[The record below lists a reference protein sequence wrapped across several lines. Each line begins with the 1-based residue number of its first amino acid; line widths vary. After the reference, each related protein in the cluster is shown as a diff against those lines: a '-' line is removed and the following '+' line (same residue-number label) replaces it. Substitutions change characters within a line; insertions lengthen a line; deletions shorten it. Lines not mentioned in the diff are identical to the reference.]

1 MPEYEHTQRIQAS
14 PEEVFA
20 FVSDV
25 SNLPKYL
32 PTTKSAEPQGEERVR
47 VQGEANGRR
56 YDSDGYFRVDPVAR
70 RLEWGADEQG
80 KYSGWLTVSGE
91 QSASEVTV
99 HLSFGPATDLP
110 ERIEESS
117 PGEQPIQQGLEA
129 SLASIQNLVE
139 GHGEKVEPP
148 AAT

>member
-1 MPEYEHTQRIQAS
+1 MPEYEHTQTIHAS
-14 PEEVFA
+14 PDEVFA

-25 SNLPKYL
+25 RNLPRYL
-32 PTTKSAEPQGEERVR
+32 PTTKGAEPQGEGRVR
-47 VQGEANGRR
+47 GEANGHP
-56 YDSDGYFRVDPVAR
+56 YDSDGYFRVDEAAR
-70 RLEWGADEQG
+70 RLEWGADEEG

-91 QSASEVTV
+91 ESASLVTV

-110 ERIEESS
+110 ERIEENS
-117 PGEQPIQQGLEA
+117 PGERPIQQGLEA

-139 GHGEKVEPP
+139 GQGGKVEPP

>member
-1 MPEYEHTQRIQAS
+1 MPEYEHTQTIHAS
-14 PEEVFA
+14 PAEVFA

-25 SNLPKYL
+25 RNLPQYL
-32 PTTKSAEPQGEERVR
+32 PTTKGAEPQGEGRVR
-47 VQGEANGRR
+47 VRGEANGHE
-56 YDSDGYFRVDPVAR
+56 YDSDGYFQADEAMR
-70 RLEWGADEQG
+70 RLEWGADEEG

-91 QSASEVTV
+91 ESASLVTV

-110 ERIEESS
+110 ERIEENS
-117 PGEQPIQQGLEA
+117 PGERPIQQGLEA

-139 GHGEKVEPP
+139 GQGGKVEPP